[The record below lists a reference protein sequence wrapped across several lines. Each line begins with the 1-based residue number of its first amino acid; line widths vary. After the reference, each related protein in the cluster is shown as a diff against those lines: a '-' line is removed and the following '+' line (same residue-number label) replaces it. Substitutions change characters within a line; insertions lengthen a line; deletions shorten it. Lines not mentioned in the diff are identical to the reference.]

1 MFFRSTSLSPIS
13 RKRISVIED
22 TLRVLVVD
30 DEKPARQRIRDVLA
44 DCASKLPLEVV
55 GEAANGLEAL
65 QIIESSEI
73 DVVLLDIRMPDMDG
87 IELAQHLTKL
97 PNPPAVIFTT
107 AYSDHALEAFEVHAV
122 DYLLKPIRLGRL
134 FNALSR
140 AGTMRPLPLDML
152 KAISDAPRTHLSVQ
166 ERGKIHLVPVADIIY
181 MKAELKYVALNT
193 KDKTYLLEES
203 LSSMEEE
210 FREDFVRI
218 HRNTLVAKKYMLG
231 FERDASEDGGW
242 KVVLGG
248 RPEKLTIS
256 RRQQHIIKQY
266 RMLHFYSAN

>member
-1 MFFRSTSLSPIS
+1 MFFSPTSFWPIF
-13 RKRISVIED
+13 RRRISVFD
-22 TLRVLVVD
+22 DALRVLVVD

-65 QIIESSEI
+65 RVIESSEVE
-73 DVVLLDIRMPDMDG
+73 VVLLDIRMPDMDG
-87 IELAQHLTKL
+87 IELARHLTKQ

-107 AYSDHALEAFEVHAV
+107 AYSDHALEAFGVHAV
-122 DYLLKPIRLGRL
+122 DYLTKPIRLGRL

-140 AGTMRPLPLDML
+140 ASAMRPLPLDML

-193 KDKTYLLEES
+193 KDKSYLLEES
-203 LSSMEEE
+203 LLSLESE

-231 FERDASEDGGW
+231 FEKDAEEDGGW

-248 RPEKLTIS
+248 RAEKLPIS

-266 RMLHFYSAN
+266 SANWAG